1 VTRWIILVA
10 ILIAGCAALYFLQR
24 AKSEAPISPAPALYL
39 VADTEREAS
48 RIPLVLTRI
57 SDEEENQI
65 GAQIAKEYGL
75 TDLHRFDCDKSGDAE
90 NIENYLNTV
99 GYLLTPQ
106 VQRQAIRYHFYLD
119 DNPYLVNA
127 FALPGGSIVV
137 GRGLLNLLES
147 EDELAAVL
155 GHEITHVDD
164 RHSIERLQYEL
175 AAKKYGLGVFYQ
187 LGRPAV
193 EIFQAGYSKEQE
205 LEADRVGLD
214 IAVSRGYSPEGG
226 IALMKR
232 FEKLEAEESDPNRR
246 AGSPI
251 EEIAQVSV
259 DSLGQYFQSHPAASE
274 RLAAMQSEITSQGW
288 AETPQR
294 PLAIRQ
300 IFLTDQAEA
309 LDTHGDFAKSIARYK
324 EAIAATPNYVRAWHG
339 LAEAEWRSGDAAETA
354 PAAWEAARRG
364 KDLSDWRLLS
374 RALAVNEPRKAPADF
389 AQDMSWAFADDKK
402 SDSYFA
408 SSVELAGLQLLN
420 GNQADA
426 TELLRTVLATGSQYS
441 TEFRAR
447 MQRELAWWM
456 YRAGRLDDAAKVL
469 EDAHQS
475 LPQESETL
483 LQLAWIYT
491 DMGRQADAMQD
502 LGKINGSSL
511 RNAENQAVLAVISI
525 RTNQYSEA
533 NNTFQSAASEDPVW
547 TVSRWV
553 ENNFSKSIAA
563 AIKQLQTDELAR
575 RKKVADELARQKKQ
589 SESRQHPNN

>member
-1 VTRWIILVA
+1 VTRRIILAV

-24 AKSEAPISPAPALYL
+24 AKSEAPISPAPVLYL

-57 SDEEENQI
+57 SDDEENRI
-65 GAQIAKEYGL
+65 GAQIAREYGL
-75 TDLHRFDCDKSGDAE
+75 TDPHRFDNDKSGDAE
-90 NIENYLNTV
+90 NIEHYLNTV

-106 VQRQAIRYHFYLD
+106 VQRPKIQYHFYLD

-175 AAKKYGLGVFYQ
+175 AAKKYGLSVFYQ

-214 IAVSRGYSPEGG
+214 IAVSRGYSPKGG

-232 FEKLEAEESDPNRR
+232 LEKLEAEQSDPNRR

-288 AETPQR
+288 PETPQR
-294 PLAIRQ
+294 PLAIRP

-309 LDTHGDFAKSIARYK
+309 LDANGEFAKSIARYK
-324 EAIAATPNYVRAWHG
+324 EALAATPNYVRAWHG
-339 LAEAEWRSGDAAETA
+339 LAEVEWRSGDAAETVTA
-354 PAAWEAARRG
+354 AHEAAWHGKNAR
-364 KDLSDWRLLS
+364 DWELLA
-374 RALAVNEPRKAPADF
+374 RARAVNDAHKSVADF
-389 AQDMSWAFADDKK
+389 VGDLNAVYGGTSTL
-402 SDSYFA
+402 
-408 SSVELAGLQLLN
+408 SVDVSLAGLRFFAGDRTDADRVVQLVVARDGSIDVKTKTQLLR
-420 GNQADA
+420 D
-426 TELLRTVLATGSQYS
+426 
-441 TEFRAR
+441 
-447 MQRELAWWM
+447 LAWWM
-456 YRAGRLDDAAKVL
+456 DRAGKPEDAAEIL
-469 EDAHQS
+469 QEAHQS
-475 LPQESETL
+475 LPQESETV
-483 LQLAWIYT
+483 LQLAWAYS
-491 DMGRQADAMQD
+491 DVGRQADAVQYI
-502 LGKINGSSL
+502 GKINSESSL
-511 RNAENQAVLAVISI
+511 GAEHHAALAVISL
-525 RTNQYSEA
+525 RVSQHSQA
-533 NNTFQSAASEDPVW
+533 NDEFQSAASEDPVW
-547 TVSRWV
+547 MVPRWAD
-553 ENNFSKSIAA
+553 NNFNKSTAA
-563 AIKQLQTDELAR
+563 VIKQLQIEELAR
-575 RKKVADELARQKKQ
+575 RKKVADELARQKK
-589 SESRQHPNN
+589 EAASRQHPNN

>member
-1 VTRWIILVA
+1 VTRRLILAA
-10 ILIAGCAALYFLQR
+10 ILIAGCVALYFLQR
-24 AKSEAPISPAPALYL
+24 AKSEAPISPAPVLYL

-75 TDLHRFDCDKSGDAE
+75 TDLHRFDNDKTGDDE
-90 NIENYLNTV
+90 NIEHYLNTV
-99 GYLLTPQ
+99 GDLLTPQ
-106 VQRQAIRYHFYLD
+106 VQRPKIQYHFYLD

-164 RHSIERLQYEL
+164 RHTIERLQYEL

-232 FEKLEAEESDPNRR
+232 LEKLEAEESDPNRR
-246 AGSPI
+246 AGSSI
-251 EEIAQVSV
+251 EEIAQVSI

-288 AETPQR
+288 PETPQR
-294 PLAIRQ
+294 PLAIRP

-309 LDTHGDFAKSIARYK
+309 LDANGNFAKSIARFK
-324 EAIAATPNYVRAWHG
+324 EVLAATPNNVRAWHG
-339 LAEAEWRSGDAAETA
+339 LAEAAWRSGDALETA
-354 PAAWEAARRG
+354 TAAKEAAKLG
-364 KDLSDWRLLS
+364 KTARDWELLA
-374 RALAVNEPRKAPADF
+374 RAIAVNDPHKSVADF
-389 AQDMSWAFADDKK
+389 VGDLNAV
-402 SDSYFA
+402 YGNA
-408 SSVELAGLQLLN
+408 STLSVDVSLAGLRFFAGDRTDADRVVKIVLARDGSIDVKTKTQLL
-420 GNQADA
+420 QD
-426 TELLRTVLATGSQYS
+426 
-441 TEFRAR
+441 
-447 MQRELAWWM
+447 LAWWM
-456 YRAGRLDDAAKVL
+456 VRAGKPEDAAEIL
-469 EDAHQS
+469 QEAHQS
-475 LPQESETL
+475 LPQESETI
-483 LQLAWIYT
+483 LQLAWAYS
-491 DMGRQADAMQD
+491 DVGREADAVQYI
-502 LGKINGSSL
+502 GKVDDGSSL
-511 RNAENQAVLAVISI
+511 DAEHHAALAVISI
-525 RTNQYSEA
+525 RTDQHDQA
-533 NNTFQSAASEDPVW
+533 NNAFQSAASEDPVW
-547 TVSRWV
+547 MVPRWID
-553 ENNFSKSIAA
+553 NNFSKSTAA
-563 AIKQLQTDELAR
+563 IIKQLQTEELAR

>member
-1 VTRWIILVA
+1 MRRIILAA
-10 ILIAGCAALYFLQR
+10 ILIAGCTALYFLQR
-24 AKSEAPISPAPALYL
+24 AKSEAPISPAPVLYL

-75 TDLHRFDCDKSGDAE
+75 TDPHRFDNDKIGDAE
-90 NIENYLNTV
+90 NIERYLNTV

-106 VQRQAIRYHFYLD
+106 VQRPKIQYHFYLD

-127 FALPGGSIVV
+127 FALPGGRIVV

-214 IAVSRGYSPEGG
+214 IAVSRGYSPQGG

-259 DSLGQYFQSHPAASE
+259 DSLGQYFQSHPAANE
-274 RLAAMQSEITSQGW
+274 RLAAMQSETTSQGW
-288 AETPQR
+288 PETPQR

-309 LDTHGDFAKSIARYK
+309 LDANGDFAKSIARYK
-324 EAIAATPNYVRAWHG
+324 EALAATPNYVRAWHG
-339 LAEAEWRSGDAAETA
+339 LAEAEWRSGDTAETVTA
-354 PAAWEAARRG
+354 AHEAAWHGKNAR
-364 KDLSDWRLLS
+364 DWELLA
-374 RALAVNEPRKAPADF
+374 RARAVNDAHKSVADF
-389 AQDMSWAFADDKK
+389 VGDLNAVYGST
-402 SDSYFA
+402 STL
-408 SSVELAGLQLLN
+408 SVEVSLAGLRFFAGDRTDADRVVKILLARDGSIDAKTKTQLLR
-420 GNQADA
+420 D
-426 TELLRTVLATGSQYS
+426 
-441 TEFRAR
+441 
-447 MQRELAWWM
+447 LAWWM
-456 YRAGRLDDAAKVL
+456 DRAGKPEDAAEVL
-469 EDAHQS
+469 QQAHQS
-475 LPQESETL
+475 LPQESETV
-483 LQLAWIYT
+483 LQLAWAYT
-491 DMGRQADAMQD
+491 DVGRQADAVRYIAKVED
-502 LGKINGSSL
+502 GASL
-511 RNAENQAVLAVISI
+511 AAEHNAALAVISI
-525 RTNQYSEA
+525 RTDQHNQGNIA
-533 NNTFQSAASEDPVW
+533 FQSAASEDPVW
-547 TVSRWV
+547 MVPRWV
-553 ENNFSKSIAA
+553 DNNFSKSTAA
-563 AIKQLQTDELAR
+563 VIKQLQTEELAR
-575 RKKVADELARQKKQ
+575 RKKVADELARQKKEVA
-589 SESRQHPNN
+589 SHEHSNN

>member
-1 VTRWIILVA
+1 VTRRIILAA

-24 AKSEAPISPAPALYL
+24 AKSEAPISPAPVLYL

-75 TDLHRFDCDKSGDAE
+75 TDPHRFDNDKSGDAE
-90 NIENYLNTV
+90 NIEYYLNTV

-106 VQRQAIRYHFYLD
+106 VRRPKIQYHFYLD

-155 GHEITHVDD
+155 GHEITHVDE

-193 EIFQAGYSKEQE
+193 EIFQVGYSKEQE
-205 LEADRVGLD
+205 LEADRIGLD

-232 FEKLEAEESDPNRR
+232 FEKLESEESDPNRP

-259 DSLGQYFQSHPAASE
+259 DSLGQYFQSQPAASE

-288 AETPQR
+288 PETPQR
-294 PLAIRQ
+294 PLAIRP

-309 LDTHGDFAKSIARYK
+309 LDAKGDFAKSIARYK
-324 EAIAATPNYVRAWHG
+324 EALAATPNYVRAWHG
-339 LAEAEWRSGDAAETA
+339 LAEAEWRSGDAAETVIA
-354 PAAWEAARRG
+354 AHEAAWHGKTVRDWELLARARAINDSRKSVPDFVG
-364 KDLSDWRLLS
+364 DLNAVYGGTSTLS
-374 RALAVNEPRKAPADF
+374 VDV
-389 AQDMSWAFADDKK
+389 S
-402 SDSYFA
+402 
-408 SSVELAGLQLLN
+408 LAGLRFFA
-420 GNQADA
+420 GDRTDADRVVKLVLSRDGSIDVK
-426 TELLRTVLATGSQYS
+426 TETKLLRD
-441 TEFRAR
+441 
-447 MQRELAWWM
+447 LAWWM
-456 YRAGRLDDAAKVL
+456 NRAGKPEDAAEIL
-469 EDAHQS
+469 QEAHQL
-475 LPQESETL
+475 LPQESETV
-483 LQLAWIYT
+483 LQLAWAYT
-491 DMGRQADAMQD
+491 DVGRQADAVRYIAKVED
-502 LGKINGSSL
+502 GGSL
-511 RNAENQAVLAVISI
+511 AAEHNAALAVISI
-525 RTNQYSEA
+525 RTDQHDQA
-533 NNTFQSAASEDPVW
+533 NNAFQSAASEDPVW
-547 TVSRWV
+547 LVPRWV
-553 ENNFSKSIAA
+553 DNNFTKSTAA
-563 AIKQLQTDELAR
+563 MIKQLQTEELAR
-575 RKKVADELARQKKQ
+575 RKKVADELARQKK
-589 SESRQHPNN
+589 EAASRQHSNN

>member
-1 VTRWIILVA
+1 MTRRIIRAA

-24 AKSEAPISPAPALYL
+24 AKSEAPISPAPVLYL

-48 RIPLVLTRI
+48 RIPLELTRI

-75 TDLHRFDCDKSGDAE
+75 TDPHRFDNDKSGDAE
-90 NIENYLNTV
+90 NIERYINTV
-99 GYLLTPQ
+99 GHQLTPQ
-106 VQRQAIRYHFYLD
+106 VQRPEIQYHFYLD

-155 GHEITHVDD
+155 GHEITHVDE

-187 LGRPAV
+187 LGRPAL

-205 LEADRVGLD
+205 LEADRAGLD

-226 IALMKR
+226 IALTKR

-251 EEIAQVSV
+251 EEITQVSV

-288 AETPQR
+288 PETPQR

-309 LDTHGDFAKSIARYK
+309 LDAKGEFAKSIARYK
-324 EAIAATPNYVRAWHG
+324 EALAATPNYVRAWHG
-339 LAEAEWRSGDAAETA
+339 LAEVQWRSGDAAETN
-354 PAAWEAARRG
+354 AAAKEAARRG
-364 KDLSDWRLLS
+364 KNARDWELLG
-374 RALAVNEPRKAPADF
+374 RAQAANEPQKSVTDF
-389 AQDMSWAFADDKK
+389 VGDLNEVYGNTSTLP
-402 SDSYFA
+402 
-408 SSVELAGLQLLN
+408 VEVTLAGLRFFAGERTDADRVVKIILSRDGSIDTKTKTQLLR
-420 GNQADA
+420 D
-426 TELLRTVLATGSQYS
+426 
-441 TEFRAR
+441 
-447 MQRELAWWM
+447 LAWWM
-456 YRAGRLDDAAKVL
+456 DRAGKPEDAAEIL
-469 EDAHQS
+469 QEAHQS
-475 LPQESETL
+475 LPQESETV
-483 LQLAWIYT
+483 LQLALAYS
-491 DMGRQADAMQD
+491 DVGREADALQY
-502 LGKINGSSL
+502 LGKINGSSS
-511 RNAENQAVLAVISI
+511 RDAENQAVLAIISI
-525 RTNQYSEA
+525 RTSQHNEA
-533 NNTFQSAASEDPVW
+533 NIAFESAAGEDPVW
-547 TVSRWV
+547 MVPRWV
-553 ENNFSKSIAA
+553 ENNYMKSTA
-563 AIKQLQTDELAR
+563 AILKQLQTEELAR
-575 RKKVADELARQKKQ
+575 RKKVADELARQKRQ
-589 SESRQHPNN
+589 AESGQNPNH